1 MVARLALTQKSTC
14 STHVGAAIYP
24 RGHGGQG
31 VSKTLGVGSIPTSG
45 ANEPVAQ
52 VVEQVTF
59 NHWVVRSNRIGFTI
73 YLFASV
79 AQQAV
84 AVRR

>member
-1 MVARLALTQKSTC
+1 MGSNPTC
-14 STHVGAAIYP
+14 CTIYP

-31 VSKTLGVGSIPTSG
+31 VSKTLGVGSIPASG

-79 AQQAV
+79 AQQAERA
-84 AVRR
+84 AVNR